1 MSVTISPGASTP
13 FPTMAPTTTEM
24 AASAIA
30 AARVPICICRIQ
42 ACFLVSSE
50 ATMISVA
57 AKHAADTAA
66 MIWTAS
72 GRDAVPPV
80 LVATPPANDAS
91 APKRARIARARSQV
105 YTNSTAPGRRSCSSS
120 RAVTEFGTPR

>member
-1 MSVTISPGASTP
+1 MTTNPAASTP
-13 FPTMAPTTTEM
+13 FPTIAPTTTDT
-24 AASAIA
+24 AASAMA
-30 AARVPICICRIQ
+30 VARVPICVNRIQ

-50 ATMISVA
+50 AMMISVA
-57 AKHAADTAA
+57 AKQAADTAA

-91 APKRARIARARSQV
+91 APKSARIARARSHV

-120 RAVTEFGTPR
+120 REVTEFGTRR